1 MKLCYIMMMIKQKK
15 KAILMII
22 WPRARISSF
31 KKDNFP
37 LNVLFEVAH
46 CWYCSFLKAY
56 NICYIFTLG
65 GAYSELAQIYSFYN
79 LKMFAVIKFFVSY
92 SSIIFY
98 FQRLEF
104 FYEVKNIV
112 KSNMVASIYPFLH
125 FLEVPYK
132 WAS

>member
-46 CWYCSFLKAY
+46 YWYCSFLKAY
-56 NICYIFTLG
+56 NICYIFTLE
-65 GAYSELAQIYSFYN
+65 GAHSELAN
-79 LKMFAVIKFFVSY
+79 L
-92 SSIIFY
+92 
-98 FQRLEF
+98 
-104 FYEVKNIV
+104 
-112 KSNMVASIYPFLH
+112 
-125 FLEVPYK
+125 
-132 WAS
+132 